1 MAIYKLQ
8 KPALESEA
16 TSVLLDQ
23 GGGNF
28 LSIPITDPN
37 TTKTDY
43 IEYKAWCDA
52 GNTPDP
58 VS

>member
-23 GGGNF
+23 GGGKF
-28 LSIPITDPN
+28 LSIPLSDPSN
-37 TTKTDY
+37 IDY

-52 GNTPDP
+52 GNTPDT

>member
-23 GGGNF
+23 GGGKF
-28 LSIPITDPN
+28 LSIPLSDPS
-37 TTKTDY
+37 KTDY

-52 GNTPDP
+52 GITPDP

>member
-23 GGGNF
+23 GGGKF
-28 LSIPITDPN
+28 LSIPLSDPTN
-37 TTKTDY
+37 TDY

>member
-23 GGGNF
+23 GGGKF
-28 LSIPITDPN
+28 LSIPLSDPSIE
-37 TTKTDY
+37 DY

>member
-23 GGGNF
+23 GGGKF
-28 LSIPITDPN
+28 LSIPLSDPSN
-37 TTKTDY
+37 TDY
-43 IEYKAWCDA
+43 IEYKAW
-52 GNTPDP
+52 
-58 VS
+58 

>member
-28 LSIPITDPN
+28 LSIPLSD
-37 TTKTDY
+37 TTNTDY

-58 VS
+58 AS

>member
-28 LSIPITDPN
+28 LSIPLSDPTN
-37 TTKTDY
+37 TDY
-43 IEYKAWCDA
+43 IEYKELLAA
-52 GNTPDP
+52 GNTTEN
-58 VS
+58 S

>member
-1 MAIYKLQ
+1 MAIYKL
-8 KPALESEA
+8 KKSSLDSEA
-16 TSVLLDQ
+16 TSVLLEL
-23 GGGNF
+23 GNNQY
-28 LSIPITDPN
+28 LSIPLSDPDN
-37 TTKTDY
+37 TDY

>member
-1 MAIYKLQ
+1 MAIYKL
-8 KPALESEA
+8 KKSSLDSEA

-23 GGGNF
+23 GGGKF
-28 LSIPITDPN
+28 LSIPLSDPSN
-37 TTKTDY
+37 TDY
-43 IEYKAWCDA
+43 IKYKAWCDA

>member
-8 KPALESEA
+8 KSELQTEA
-16 TSVLLDQ
+16 SSVLLDD
-23 GGGNF
+23 GSGTV
-28 LSIPITDPN
+28 LSIPLSDPHN
-37 TTKTDY
+37 TDY

-58 VS
+58 LD